1 MAFVEHISHEELALH
16 ARQALSEE
24 ESATVRAHLDECFF
38 CQAGLAEI
46 SGDLSLVAQSVEQ
59 QLAPEGSRQRF
70 NGSIA
75 ATAPAPRER
84 VEGKTVPTPERHSTK
99 RHMNWVLWA
108 AATARRYAGKF
119 INWIPSATVAAR
131 RYTGKFMNWV
141 PSATVAARR
150 HSSGFIDSIPLATA
164 TARRYTGKFMNW
176 VPSATVAARRYSS
189 GFIDSIPWAAVA
201 ARRPA
206 SRPAIW
212 IPWIAVAALIAVVVT
227 LNIKIRTLND
237 ELQWQSSRAASLAA
251 NNSRAQEVV
260 DALTAPSA
268 QHVLLT
274 VSKLSPLATGR
285 AVYWAERGDL
295 IFQAYDLHPLRGNV
309 TYELW
314 VIPANG
320 TAPIAAGLFRP
331 DGAGSA
337 SVVLPPLPK
346 GVPAKAFG
354 VTIERA
360 EGSARPTLP
369 IILSGTGE

>member
-108 AATARRYAGKF
+108 A
-119 INWIPSATVAAR
+119 
-131 RYTGKFMNWV
+131 
-141 PSATVAARR
+141 
-150 HSSGFIDSIPLATA
+150 A